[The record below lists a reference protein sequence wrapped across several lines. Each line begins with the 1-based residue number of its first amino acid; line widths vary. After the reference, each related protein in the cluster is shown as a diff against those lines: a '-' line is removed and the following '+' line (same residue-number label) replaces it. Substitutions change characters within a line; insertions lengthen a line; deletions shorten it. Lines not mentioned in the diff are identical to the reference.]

1 MIAIFGNDIL
11 DVDPKEISI
20 LVRLRDKYSQE
31 KTVENWRKIEA
42 FEERI
47 RKRSVVIARASY
59 IH

>member
-11 DVDPKEISI
+11 YVDPKEISI
-20 LVRLRDKYSQE
+20 LERLKDKYSQE

-42 FEERI
+42 FEKRI
-47 RKRSVVIARASY
+47 RKSSVVIARAEY

>member
-20 LVRLRDKYSQE
+20 LARLKDKYSQE
-31 KTVENWRKIEA
+31 KTVENWRKIEE

-47 RKRSVVIARASY
+47 RKRHVVIAIAGY
-59 IH
+59 VH